1 LGSGPSGYSDNKL
14 AEPKEPVGHTGSLL
28 EIADMRAALDRIA
41 SRSPTARYWAA
52 VALVGFFGPEHDKIG
67 RDLYLG
73 WGFSGP
79 TVERDAIT
87 LDLLN
92 REWDQHRLKS
102 PNATCRRS
110 EALQMLHSTRR
121 QSQPLSELI
130 VWPERVDPKAD
141 DAPPVPK
148 SQENIAWFLQHIGVR
163 VYRDEFSGRN
173 RIEGFERYD
182 DLDDVVLNAL
192 WFRAEKAGLRPNF
205 EYFASAVREIA
216 RQNAR
221 NPVQDFF
228 RDLKWDGEPRLDSW
242 LVKYAGVTDEPLDRA
257 FGRLFLI
264 AAVRRVRNPGTKFDQ
279 LLVLE
284 GRQGAGKSSLALAL
298 AEAVGPGLFDD
309 SLLLGADTR
318 TVIEHTRGKLV
329 VEISELNGGTRV
341 VEAIKAMLSRKEDSA
356 RLAYGRETSHV
367 PRQFVLIGTTN
378 SKEYLLDATGNR
390 RYWPV
395 EVADDIDLKG
405 LREIA
410 PQLWAEA
417 AHYEA
422 KGVPITLPKEL
433 HPAAEARQ
441 GARVIGDP
449 IYYALSKK
457 LGDYGG
463 TIGMDALYSIIGLD
477 NEKRERR
484 EQRHLQAIGRAMIRL
499 GWKKERKLID
509 GDRSYVYTKDADV
522 KRSWFVDEAGELRST
537 SDSIPGGAENV
548 KPFERRE
555 PTRRRTAEG

>member
-1 LGSGPSGYSDNKL
+1 M
-14 AEPKEPVGHTGSLL
+14 SLQ
-28 EIADMRAALDRIA
+28 
-41 SRSPTARYWAA
+41 S
-52 VALVGFFGPEHDKIG
+52 FFGPGHDGIG
-67 RDLYLG
+67 RSIYAE
-73 WGFSGP
+73 WGSKGDDGNASN
-79 TVERDAIT
+79 TEDM
-87 LDLLN
+87 LN
-92 REWDQHRLKS
+92 RVWDESRIKY
-102 PNATCRRS
+102 PNPTLSLPMLMRDLRAT
-110 EALQMLHSTRR
+110 AR
-121 QSQPLSELI
+121 QSRPLSEI
-130 VWPERVDPKAD
+130 VVWPEPVDRKDPES
-141 DAPPVPK
+141 PPVAK
-148 SQENIAWFLQHIGVR
+148 SQENIAWFLRHIGVS

-192 WFRAEKAGLRPNF
+192 WFRAQKAGLHPNF
-205 EYFASAVREIA
+205 EYFTSAVREIA
-216 RQNAR
+216 RQNSR
-221 NPVQDFF
+221 NPIQDFF
-228 RDLKWDGEPRLDSW
+228 RDLKWDGEPRLDTW
-242 LVKYAGVTDEPLDRA
+242 LHKYAGVKDEPLDRA

-264 AAVRRVRNPGTKFDQ
+264 AAVRRVRSPGTKFDQ

-298 AEAVGPGLFDD
+298 AEAIGPGLFDD
-309 SLLLGADTR
+309 SLLLGAETKN
-318 TVIEHTRGKLV
+318 VIELTRGKLI

-341 VEAIKAMLSRKEDSA
+341 VEAIKAMLSRREDSA
-356 RLAYGRETSHV
+356 RLSYARETSHI

-378 SKEYLLDATGNR
+378 SKEYLSDATGNR

-405 LREIA
+405 LREDA
-410 PQLWAEA
+410 LQVWAEA

-422 KGVPITLPKEL
+422 VGVPITLPKEL
-433 HPAAEARQ
+433 HAAAEARQ

-449 IYYALSKK
+449 IYYALSRK

-477 NEKRERR
+477 NDKRERR

-509 GDRSYVYTKDADV
+509 GDRSYVYTKEADV
-522 KRSWFVDEAGELRST
+522 KRSWFVDDAGELRT
-537 SDSIPGGAENV
+537 ASDSVAGGAENV

-555 PTRRRTAEG
+555 PSRRRVAEG